1 MSWRKNGLSTAGA
14 QPPYLKFGKAKKTLL
29 VFFINEMKNMFKF
42 KTFAS
47 VLSQIINSLYV
58 KFR

>member
-1 MSWRKNGLSTAGA
+1 MSWRLKNGYQTAGA
-14 QPPYLKFGKAKKTLL
+14 QPPFLNLEITKKILL

-47 VLSQIINSLYV
+47 DFVTNSH
-58 KFR
+58 